1 MNLTTPQKLF
11 KNKENFPNAIA
22 ISYLSHGIWKSMTW
36 SAMFDYTMKIA
47 KALNSLGFKRN
58 DKISIYSY
66 NRLEWYACYLAAQM
80 NRGVA
85 VGVYHTSSPDEV
97 DWIINNSDS
106 KFVFVG
112 HNPLDDNDIEKMPY
126 YRFAEVIDK
135 VNKVEK
141 IIMMTNVPSLAN
153 SKILT
158 WEGFL
163 DLGKNIADNI
173 IEDEFN
179 SSNFDDTSSIIYT
192 SGTTGSPKGVELTHG
207 NWSFEVQSPDKAFLF
222 HQGEK
227 YISWLPLAHSLG
239 QFVDIH
245 YWIDKGMHLYISE
258 SPLTLIDTA
267 KEIQPHLFTSVPRLY
282 EKIYSNISSQLNN
295 KPILKILLKLPF
307 ISKIIEKKIK
317 TAIGMSR
324 CRYALTGA
332 APINKDILILFQSL
346 NIPLFE
352 GYGMTEDSAGASIN
366 YFKKNKIGTVGPPLP
381 GTEIKILSD
390 GEIVIKGPHVMKG
403 YYNNLEAT
411 KEVLKD
417 GWLYTGDLGK
427 IDNEGFLSIIGR
439 KKEIYVTSGGKNI
452 APLNIEESM
461 KSISL
466 VSQCFLVG
474 DGRNFCSA
482 LFTLDPSVILRDKLN
497 IPIDEIPKN
506 PSQQI
511 QKIEELG
518 ELLKNYT
525 ESEEIRIEI
534 QEQVELINQMF
545 SSPEQV
551 KKFEILP
558 RDFSVDDNEL
568 TPTLKLKRK
577 QIIKN
582 WELVINKIYK

>member
-1 MNLTTPQKLF
+1 MTTPQKLIRN
-11 KNKENFPNAIA
+11 NKQYPDKIA
-22 ISYLSHGIWKSMTW
+22 ISYFSHGQWKSMTW
-36 SAMFDYTMKIA
+36 SEFYNYTLRIA
-47 KALNSLGFKRN
+47 KSLHSLGFKNN

-66 NRLEWYACYLAAQM
+66 NRMEWYACYLASQM

-85 VGVYHTSSPDEV
+85 VGVYHTSSPDEI

-106 KFVFVG
+106 KFVFIG
-112 HNPLDDNDIEKMPY
+112 HNPLDDNDVEKMPY
-126 YRFAEVIDK
+126 HRFMKIIDK
-135 VNKVEK
+135 LNKVEK
-141 IIMMTNVPSLAN
+141 VVLMENIPKLDH
-153 SKILT
+153 SKISS
-158 WEGFL
+158 WENFL
-163 DLGKNIADNI
+163 DYGLNVNESEI
-173 IEDEFN
+173 INNLN
-179 SSNFDDTSSIIYT
+179 SSTLEETASIIYT
-192 SGTTGSPKGVELTHG
+192 SGTTGNPKGVELTHG
-207 NWSFEVQSPDKAFLF
+207 NWSFEVESPDKAFLF
-222 HQGEK
+222 QQGEK

-245 YWIDKGMHLYISE
+245 YWVDKAMHLYIAE
-258 SPLTLIDTA
+258 SPLTLVDSA
-267 KEIQPHLFTSVPRLY
+267 KEIQPHLFISVPRLY
-282 EKIYSNISSQLNN
+282 EKIYSNVKSQLDT
-295 KPILKILLKLPF
+295 KPILKILLKIPI
-307 ISKIIEKKIK
+307 ISNLIEKKIK

-332 APINKDILILFQSL
+332 APINQDILILFQSL

-366 YFKKNKIGTVGPPLP
+366 YFEKNKIGTVGPALP

-403 YYNNLEAT
+403 YYNNPEAT

-417 GWLYTGDLGK
+417 GWLYTGDIGE
-427 IDNEGFLSIIGR
+427 IDKDGFLTIVGR

-497 IPIDEIPKN
+497 VSIDEIPKN

-511 QKIEELG
+511 TKLKELG
-518 ELLKNYT
+518 HSLEDYT
-525 ESEEIRIEI
+525 ESEEIKKEI
-534 QEQVELINQMF
+534 QSQVDLINTTF

-558 RDFSVDDNEL
+558 RDFSVDEKEL
-568 TPTLKLKRK
+568 TPTLKLRRK
-577 QIIKN
+577 KILQN
-582 WELVINKIYK
+582 WNRTIDKIYE